1 MGDDCRAKG
10 VGADMRRVGKKW
22 SGEWL
27 DSPAFQGMDC
37 GAVSSFWRMKED
49 RRCVNVGAEV
59 FGLMGFSGWSSSDS
73 GSESDSESS
82 LGGGE
87 GLLTCSA
94 GAELDGCWGSRG
106 VSAGRLEREREVLR
120 ARAGEASR
128 AACFKLLGGADGVAR
143 ELRGGLSFGRNFPPL
158 SRGCWAFGGINY
170 LPFERGAWT

>member
-1 MGDDCRAKG
+1 
-10 VGADMRRVGKKW
+10 MRQEGKEW
-22 SGEWL
+22 GGEWL
-27 DSPAFQGMDC
+27 DLPAFQGVDC
-37 GAVSSFWRMKED
+37 EAASLFWRMKEV

-59 FGLMGFSGWSSSDS
+59 FWSSSDS
-73 GSESDSESS
+73 GSKSDSESS

-120 ARAGEASR
+120 AHTGEASR
-128 AACFKLLGGADGVAR
+128 AACFELLGGADGVAR
-143 ELRGGLSFGRNFPPL
+143 ELGGGLAFGRNFPPL